1 MSRVLLFVF
10 LFNSSFLLLVSN
22 SYASKKILIL
32 GDSLSAA
39 YGISKEQSW
48 VTLLDKKLKK
58 IESGYEMINASI
70 TGSTTANGL
79 TRLPQLL
86 KAHQPDLLMLEL
98 GGNDGLRGLSLK
110 KMKKNLQKM
119 VEMSQDTGA
128 SVFLIGIKIP
138 LNYGPMYT
146 ELFDK
151 VYSQLQSKY
160 DLPLVPF
167 LLDGV
172 ATNPAL
178 MQSDRIHPNAKAQ
191 PVLFKNVWKVLEP
204 ELNK

>member
-1 MSRVLLFVF
+1 MRLSLILLFIVVVQF
-10 LFNSSFLLLVSN
+10 ASVAN
-22 SYASKKILIL
+22 SYASKRILIL

-58 IESGYEMINASI
+58 INLDYQIINASI

-79 TRLPQLL
+79 TRLPKLL
-86 KAHQPDLLMLEL
+86 ATHNPDLVMLEL

-110 KMKKNLQKM
+110 NMKKNLQQM
-119 VEMSQDTGA
+119 IDLSQDAGA
-128 SVFLIGIKIP
+128 EVFMIGIKIP

-146 ELFDK
+146 LMFDR

-160 DLPLVPF
+160 KLPLVPF

-191 PVLFKNVWKVLEP
+191 AIILDNVWIVLKQV
-204 ELNK
+204 LL